1 VHGWKLYV
9 VLLTRITV
17 FPSATQAKKDTFSPP
32 NCFEEFILANDDS
45 LLAKSMLFYLY
56 ANM

>member
-1 VHGWKLYV
+1 MLFYLHALQSSRPPHK
-9 VLLTRITV
+9 
-17 FPSATQAKKDTFSPP
+17 QKKDTFSPP